1 MTLMKILFFQLTLKG
16 FRTTLSGWLRV
27 NSVYLRANFYT
38 IFFALTF
45 FSVSQSYAVPRK
57 IWIDTDIMIGPLGRD
72 VDDGLALLM
81 ALRCENVEIMGI
93 TLSHRVDHGYKVTQK
108 MLGWYNTGKPIPVY
122 KGAKTQKELG
132 QENDATRAL
141 TEALKKEKMSIAV
154 LGPATNLATVLMLH
168 PELESQIIE
177 VVYCAGRRPGMLF
190 NPGKGKIKISDYN
203 FELDTA
209 AFKFLIQKNIPTTLS
224 CYEAS
229 SYIWL
234 NKEDIKK
241 IKANKIP
248 GNKWLYRQLNDW
260 RKIWRVFLG
269 SKKGFN
275 PFDTA
280 TIGHLLYPEH
290 FKYDKDIPLKYIVA
304 ETDTKYTIKTD
315 TKPFLWVSYDY
326 DSDIK
331 VDYCYQALPSY
342 HDVVIKA
349 ISGN

>member
-1 MTLMKILFFQLTLKG
+1 MRKLLLLFVLTL
-16 FRTTLSGWLRV
+16 T
-27 NSVYLRANFYT
+27 
-38 IFFALTF
+38 FA
-45 FSVSQSYAVPRK
+45 SADAEKRK

-81 ALRCENVEIMGI
+81 ALRCEGVEIVGI
-93 TLSHRVDHGYKVTQK
+93 TLTHRVDHGYKITQK
-108 MLGWYNTGKPIPVY
+108 MLGWYNSGKAIPVY
-122 KGAKTQKELG
+122 KGAKTEAELG
-132 QENDATRAL
+132 KENDATKAL
-141 TEALKKEKMSIAV
+141 AEALRKDKMSIAV

-168 PELESQIIE
+168 PELEKQIIE
-177 VVYCAGRRPGMLF
+177 VVYCAGRRPEMLF

-209 AFKFLIQKNIPTTLS
+209 AFKFLIEKDIKTTLS

-248 GNKWLYRQLNDW
+248 GNRWLYRQLNDW
-260 RKIWRVFLG
+260 RKIWKIFLG

-280 TIGHLLYPEH
+280 TIGHLLYPEQ
-290 FKYDKDIPLKYIVA
+290 FKYDRDIPLKYVVA
-304 ETDTKYTIKTD
+304 DTDTKYTIKTD
-315 TKPFLWVSYDY
+315 RKPFLWVSYDY
-326 DSDIK
+326 HSNIK
-331 VDYCYQALPSY
+331 VDYCYEALPSY
-342 HDVVIKA
+342 HDIVVKS

>member
-1 MTLMKILFFQLTLKG
+1 MRLPINRVLVITIALLFSMPLAAQTEK
-16 FRTTLSGWLRV
+16 
-27 NSVYLRANFYT
+27 
-38 IFFALTF
+38 
-45 FSVSQSYAVPRK
+45 RK

-108 MLGWYNTGKPIPVY
+108 MLGWYNTGEPIPVY
-122 KGAKTQKELG
+122 KGAKTQAELG
-132 QENDATRAL
+132 QENDATKAL
-141 TEALKKEKMSIAV
+141 AEALKKDKMSIAV

-190 NPGKGKIKISDYN
+190 NPGSGKVKISDYN

-241 IKANKIP
+241 VKANKIP

-260 RKIWRVFLG
+260 RKLWRVFLG

-280 TIGHLLYPEH
+280 TIGHLLYPEQ
-290 FKYDKDIPLKYIVA
+290 FKYDRDIPLKYVIA
-304 ETDTKYTIKTD
+304 ETDSKYTIKTD

-331 VDYCYQALPSY
+331 VDYCYQALPGY
-342 HDVVIKA
+342 HDIVVKS